1 MSRASRLVA
10 AVVVL
15 QVLIPTV
22 ALVMPDK
29 PSRLGWQM
37 YSGLGEEPVRV
48 TGARGQPVEIP
59 WSEILPKPRRPEI
72 DWINRLPEYLCTIL
86 DEPLI
91 TVTVGHR
98 SRTVSC

>member
-1 MSRASRLVA
+1 MQVVSWPRWWCSKSSFRRLRSS
-10 AVVVL
+10 
-15 QVLIPTV
+15 
-22 ALVMPDK
+22 PDK

-72 DWINRLPEYLCTIL
+72 DWTNRLPEYLCTIL